1 MRRRDFLTLLGGTA
15 AAWPRA
21 ARAQQS
27 VIGFMHPGSR
37 EATTAVIAAFRQG
50 LGEFGFTEGRNLAI
64 EYRFADGYN
73 DRLPRLAAELAR
85 RQVAVIAALQ
95 GDAAARAAK
104 ASTDTIPIVF
114 QSAND
119 PVAGG
124 LVTRLDRPGGN
135 LTDVNRFIAE
145 LMPKRLEILCEIV
158 PDAAVV
164 DVLVNP
170 TSDIAAATTK
180 DLEAKARMLGRQ
192 LRVHT
197 AATERTIEAVL
208 AKLAQLPAR
217 ALLIMSDSFFGSR
230 IEKIAALTLRHA
242 IPASFSQREFAA
254 AGGLTSYEDSKVEA
268 YRLAG
273 TYIGRILKGEKPA
286 DLPVQQPTSFEFV
299 INRKTARA
307 LGLTIPPP
315 LLARADQVIE

>member
-21 ARAQQS
+21 TRARQS
-27 VIGFMHPGSR
+27 VIGFTHPGSR
-37 EATTAVIAAFRQG
+37 EATTPIIAAFRQG
-50 LGEFGFTEGRNLAI
+50 LSEHGFTEDRDLAI
-64 EYRFADGYN
+64 EYLFADGYN
-73 DRLPRLAAELAR
+73 DRLPRLWAEVAR

-95 GDAAARAAK
+95 GDAEARAAK
-104 ASTDTIPIVF
+104 ASTETIPIVF
-114 QSAND
+114 QRASD
-119 PVAGG
+119 PAAGG
-124 LVTRLDRPGGN
+124 LVASLHRPGGN
-135 LTDVNRFIAE
+135 LTGVNRFIAE
-145 LMPKRLEILCEIV
+145 LMPKRVEIMCEIV
-158 PDAAVV
+158 PDATVV

-170 TSDIAAATTK
+170 TSPIAAATTK
-180 DLEAKARMLGRQ
+180 DLEATARVFRRQ

-197 AATERTIEAVL
+197 ATTERAIEAVL
-208 AKLAQLPAR
+208 AKLAQLPAY
-217 ALLIMSDSFFGSR
+217 ALLIMSDSFFDSR

-254 AGGLTSYEDSKVEA
+254 ACGLTSYEDSKAEA

-273 TYIGRILKGEKPA
+273 SYIGRILKGEKPA

-299 INRKTARA
+299 INGKTARA

-315 LLARADQVIE
+315 LLARADEVIE